1 MIANTHRLMGKFLYD
16 QLSPI
21 NRNFIHRE
29 RFIYGNVKPD
39 IHQKYLRMSHYFR
52 DNEEFVFSMLNHLLT
67 HPVSIKKFSE
77 DLGVIIHFFCD
88 YTCIYHANDYLNQN
102 HSVAQHIKYEV
113 KLHQY
118 ARNKFKKM
126 EEVKIIPFSSVKE
139 IQKYV
144 SELTHST
151 NQLPLRRSVSQD
163 FEEMV
168 VLSLSLMQYVLTH
181 FQFDKLLVTDS
192 QKRGKI

>member
-1 MIANTHRLMGKFLYD
+1 
-16 QLSPI
+16 
-21 NRNFIHRE
+21 
-29 RFIYGNVKPD
+29 
-39 IHQKYLRMSHYFR
+39 
-52 DNEEFVFSMLNHLLT
+52 
-67 HPVSIKKFSE
+67 
-77 DLGVIIHFFCD
+77 
-88 YTCIYHANDYLNQN
+88 
-102 HSVAQHIKYEV
+102 
-113 KLHQY
+113 
-118 ARNKFKKM
+118 M

-144 SELTHST
+144 SELTHSM